1 MPKISIIIPL
11 YNEAE
16 SLPHLKETL
25 DRILAREKLDA
36 ELLFVND
43 GSTDSS
49 REQLDRFAESDPRV
63 RVIMF
68 RRNYGKSA
76 AVDAGFR
83 SALGEYVITMDAD
96 LQDDPEEIPNL
107 IAKLE
112 EGYDLVSGWKKKR
125 YDPLSKKIPSRIF
138 NWSVRI
144 FSGIRL
150 HDFNCGLKIY
160 RRQVLETIRVYGE
173 LHRFIPMLVAAQGWR
188 VGELIVQH
196 HPRRWGTTKFGISR
210 FVGGMLDLMSVLFIT
225 RFKTQPMHLFGSFGL
240 FSMLIGLV
248 ILLYLTISWFLGV
261 PIGQRPLF
269 FLGILLVIVGIQ
281 FFSIGLIGELI
292 SHSNEMNQLQTGNKK
307 QIEEPE

>member
-1 MPKISIIIPL
+1 VPKISIIIPL

>member
-1 MPKISIIIPL
+1 VPKISIIIPL

-196 HPRRWGTTKFGISR
+196 HPRQWGTTKFGISR

>member
-25 DRILAREKLDA
+25 DRILARENLDA
-36 ELLFVND
+36 ELLFIND

>member
-1 MPKISIIIPL
+1 VPKISIIIPL

-25 DRILAREKLDA
+25 DRILARENLDA
-36 ELLFVND
+36 ELLFIND